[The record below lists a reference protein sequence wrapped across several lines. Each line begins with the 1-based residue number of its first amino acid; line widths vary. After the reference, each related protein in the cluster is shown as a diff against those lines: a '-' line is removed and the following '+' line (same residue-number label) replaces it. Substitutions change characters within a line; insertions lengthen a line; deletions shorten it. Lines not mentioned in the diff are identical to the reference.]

1 MNEMSVLFTIVLSL
15 VGVFFGLLM
24 TVIGWIGNKLYNKV
38 DEMSVNL
45 VKMDSELHTRI
56 NDLHTRLVR
65 VETQHEICE
74 NVGPHKDH
82 TQS

>member
-45 VKMDSELHTRI
+45 VKMASELHTRI

-65 VETQHEICE
+65 VETQHEACDTL
-74 NVGPHKDH
+74 NKSHV
-82 TQS
+82 QQ